1 MKNVTFEVIALF
13 IMVLSSL
20 LLGIAIIVFSYI
32 FGIKKPKKEKLLP
45 YESGMPLLDDSKKRF
60 SVKYFIVGLLFLIFD
75 VEVVFLY
82 PLVKLKGS
90 IDLFIGVELL
100 IFLGMV
106 FLTYV
111 YLLKEK
117 GFKWED

>member
-1 MKNVTFEVIALF
+1 MKNITFEGVALF
-13 IMVLSSL
+13 IMLLSSL